1 MSYSTDEIINALSVL
16 LPFANEVSIVLTNS
30 GLSFFRD
37 FYKICIHDDLIVQ
50 LPKAY
55 RNDRSI
61 DFIVQL
67 PKAYRND
74 RSIVCTRSEALRRL
88 FIDSIAFLG
97 IVLTIGRSTMKFG
110 YVSGVA
116 SGVLIIFF
124 SMIVPSLFLSKIQ
137 IVCLEFLHVGIEKP
151 FLRIF
156 IGLLIIAALVIIT
169 DKTIAFTQS
178 KLQKYKIDPANE
190 NPMCGDD
197 NNNTLGLT

>member
-55 RNDRSI
+55 RND
-61 DFIVQL
+61 
-67 PKAYRND
+67 K
-74 RSIVCTRSEALRRL
+74 SIVCTRSETLRRL
-88 FIDSIAFLG
+88 IIDSIAYLG
-97 IVLTIGRSTMKFG
+97 IVLTIGRSTLKFG

-124 SMIVPSLFLSKIQ
+124 SMIFPSLFLSKIQ
-137 IVCLEFLHVGIEKP
+137 NVCLEVLHVGIEKP
-151 FLRIF
+151 ILRIF
-156 IGLLIIAALVIIT
+156 IGLLIIAALVVIT
-169 DKTIAFTQS
+169 DKTISFTQS
-178 KLQKYKIDPANE
+178 KLQKYKIDPATE
-190 NPMCGDD
+190 NPTCGDD